1 MKNRIIIIIILG
13 LGLLLRTGYLLESY
27 RQNPTFSTP
36 IIDSFTYDSLA
47 QAQVAGEGMGPDSVW
62 QPLFY
67 PYFLAGVYQVFGR
80 DLFLVRVVQV
90 LLGIGTIYLTFLLGR
105 MLFSFAVGTGAAA
118 LVAISGPL
126 IFYEGELLG
135 TTWEAAWFLFSLILF
150 VRLDQQIAG
159 RKEEADQEQLSPG
172 TQPDA
177 TFWQFCGLGVVCGV
191 GVVIRPTILLFYL
204 SGMTW
209 LLVRQYLHNYRN
221 WRAAAATG
229 ASFLLGIGLI
239 LGPVAIRNHRVTGHW
254 VLMPLSGGLNFYI
267 GNNPQASETIATRPG
282 EGWRQLTVLSR
293 QAGIFHEPYGSQYF
307 YDQGREYVRN
317 HPTAFLRGLVKKT
330 TLLFSGREIPR
341 NLDIYHFRDF
351 SSILRILIW
360 RTGNFAFPM
369 GVILPLTLLG
379 MALSL
384 SRWKRLALL
393 YIFVAAYSLAIVLF
407 FVTARYRMPLLPA
420 FIIFCAAGFQD
431 IIRLFQARRWK
442 TFTAAVAALAALL
455 IFCNRPIAIPED
467 GVNFRSELYLSL
479 GSVHLQEG
487 RLKQAEEFL
496 NQAIELEPE
505 NTEALYLL
513 GSAAFQREETEKAG
527 ELFRRTLRFRPDHSA
542 AHKGLGRVH
551 DRLEQPQEALVHWRE
566 AAHLDTGD
574 VESRLRLAELYEAAG
589 EKAAAIREY
598 WSALH
603 LTPDDIALRRKLAF
617 LSGEAGQWE
626 ISRDLIGEALRHH
639 PEDATLLCDIG
650 VIYANLDR
658 PEEAIAAFQAALV
671 REPGLPAARFNLE
684 ALTAQGKANLRREE
698 SCLIEDMDQY

>member
-1 MKNRIIIIIILG
+1 
-13 LGLLLRTGYLLESY
+13 
-27 RQNPTFSTP
+27 
-36 IIDSFTYDSLA
+36 
-47 QAQVAGEGMGPDSVW
+47 MGPDSVW

-67 PYFLAGVYQVFGR
+67 PYFLAGFYRVFGR

-90 LLGIGTIYLTFLLGR
+90 LLGIATIYLTFLLGR
-105 MLFSFAVGTGAAA
+105 MLFSFAVGAGAAA
-118 LVAISGPL
+118 LTAISGPL

-150 VRLDQQIAG
+150 VRLNQRIG
-159 RKEEADQEQLSPG
+159 ERKEAAGQEELRSG
-172 TQPDA
+172 ALPDA
-177 TFWQFCGLGVVCGV
+177 TFRQFCGLGIVCGV

-204 SGMTW
+204 SGIAW
-209 LLVRQYLHNYRN
+209 LLIRQYLHHHKNY
-221 WRAAAATG
+221 RAAAATG
-229 ASFLLGIGLI
+229 AAVLLGIGLI
-239 LGPVAIRNHRVTGHW
+239 LGPTAIRNHRVTGHW

-307 YDQGREYVRN
+307 YDQGREYIKN

-330 TLLFSGREIPR
+330 ALLFSGREIPR

-351 SSILRILIW
+351 SSILRVLIW
-360 RTGNFAFPM
+360 RSGNFAFPM

-384 SRWKRLALL
+384 ARWKRLALL

-407 FVTARYRMPLLPA
+407 FVTARYRIPLLPA
-420 FIIFCAAGFQD
+420 FIIFCAAGFRD
-431 IIRLFQARRWK
+431 ILRLFQARRWK
-442 TFTAAVAALAALL
+442 AFTAAAAVLTMLL

-467 GVNFRSELYLSL
+467 RVNFRSELYLSL

-487 RLKQAEEFL
+487 RLKQAEEYL
-496 NQAIELEPE
+496 KQAIELEPE
-505 NTEALYLL
+505 NVEALYLL
-513 GSAAFQREETEKAG
+513 GSAAFQREAIEEAG
-527 ELFRRTLRFRPDHSA
+527 ELFRRTICFRPDHSA

-551 DRLEQPQEALVHWRE
+551 DRLGQPREALFHWRE
-566 AAHLDTGD
+566 AAQLDTGD
-574 VESRLRLAELYEAAG
+574 VEIRLRLAELYEAAG

-598 WSALH
+598 WSALR
-603 LTPDDIALRRKLAF
+603 LTPDDIALRRKLAVF
-617 LSGEAGQWE
+617 SGEAGQWE
-626 ISRDLIGEALRHH
+626 ISRDLIAEALRHH

-658 PEEAIAAFQAALV
+658 PEEARAAFQAALV
-671 REPGLPAARFNLE
+671 REPGLAAARLNLE
-684 ALTAQGKANLRREE
+684 ALTGRLK
-698 SCLIEDMDQY
+698 